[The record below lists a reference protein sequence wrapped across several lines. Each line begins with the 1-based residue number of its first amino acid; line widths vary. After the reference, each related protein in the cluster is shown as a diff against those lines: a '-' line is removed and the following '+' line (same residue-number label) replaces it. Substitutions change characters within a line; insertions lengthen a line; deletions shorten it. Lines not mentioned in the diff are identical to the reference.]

1 MYIFKENKKV
11 MHTKIVYTL
20 VSDNTDTYLEQALL
34 SVYSLRMYNPD
45 VVVLLVIDQETSR
58 TISGSRAEIKKYITD
73 LVEVE
78 VPLEYSKV
86 QKSRYLKTNLRKFVK
101 GDFLF
106 IDCDTI
112 ICDSLA
118 EIDEVDA
125 DIAMVADLNGD
136 LLLKDPNTLQKYRD
150 AGFGEAIDLPYF
162 NSGVIYAKDTSSVHE
177 FYADWYTN
185 WCKSD
190 SNGVKYDQPALCMT
204 NADNGLMI
212 KELAGVW
219 NCQFKMEGSRYLREA
234 KIMHYYS
241 NNGQKEHFFTLPMD
255 MLYQQVREEGIT
267 PLIDKLIRHAKT
279 DLYAVMTV
287 NNKQY
292 MNFFNSHSLYLY
304 TNRPALYEIMEK
316 IGGMLEKIMYR

>member
-1 MYIFKENKKV
+1 MK
-11 MHTKIVYTL
+11 TKIVYAL
-20 VSDNTDTYLEQALL
+20 VCSPSDFYLEQALL
-34 SVYSLRMYNPD
+34 SVHSLGMYNPN
-45 VVVLLVIDQETSR
+45 VVVELVVDV
-58 TISGSRAEIKKYITD
+58 ITD
-73 LVEVE
+73 RNLVGNRAKIKEYVNEIHVVE
-78 VPLEYSKV
+78 TPHGYNNV

-267 PLIDKLIRHAKT
+267 PLLDKLIRHAKT

-304 TNRPALYEIMEK
+304 TNRPALYGILEK
-316 IGGMLEKIMYR
+316 IGEMLEKIMYR